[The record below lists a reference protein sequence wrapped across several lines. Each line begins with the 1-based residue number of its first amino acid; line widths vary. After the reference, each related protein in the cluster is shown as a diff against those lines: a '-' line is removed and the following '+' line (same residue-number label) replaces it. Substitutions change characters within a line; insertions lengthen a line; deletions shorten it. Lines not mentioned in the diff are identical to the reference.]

1 VLGECGRI
9 DEAAAAARE
18 ALPVMR
24 RMPKFR
30 FEPCAQ
36 LLWRLG
42 RPEAAARVLGAQAAR
57 ERSGRDGRQV
67 NEARIAAT
75 TLEGLRTVLPRE
87 RLDAE
92 MALGEDLTWLDV
104 CALLANALPEGS
116 ISERE

>member
-1 VLGECGRI
+1 
-9 DEAAAAARE
+9 
-18 ALPVMR
+18 
-24 RMPKFR
+24 
-30 FEPCAQ
+30 
-36 LLWRLG
+36 
-42 RPEAAARVLGAQAAR
+42 VLGAQAAR